1 MSAKRFALPLLL
13 VGSFLLSH
21 PVIANEPVTAQT
33 NTVGKLEASSTK
45 IPANVAELKALQS
58 RIQDS
63 VKKVMP
69 ATVGVMKGNSAGSGV
84 IVSEDGYVLTAAHV
98 IGNKADQDVTLI
110 MPDGKHVKAKTCGA
124 NAGIDS
130 GMIKISEE
138 GKWPYVPMGDS
149 SALKKGEWCF
159 SLGHPGGYHPD
170 RKPVLRVGRILDSSD
185 TVVRTDCTLVGGD
198 SGGPLFDLDGKVV
211 GIHSRIGLP
220 IVFNFHVP
228 VDTFR
233 ETWERLAKG
242 ETWTSMKVKVAA
254 RFVAPKA
261 AEQAASDAANRLP
274 AAAIDGTKLI
284 LVAGMM
290 RVQEVTPGS
299 LADKAGLKAK
309 DYLLKIE
316 GKEVAT
322 YDDIATLLKK
332 KWPGQS
338 VTIVVERDG
347 EDVTLKLVLGK
358 SKT

>member
-1 MSAKRFALPLLL
+1 MTAKRFALPLLL
-13 VGSFLLSH
+13 VGSLVLSH
-21 PVIANEPVTAQT
+21 PVIAAEPINASV
-33 NTVGKLEASSTK
+33 LEASSTK
-45 IPANVAELKALQS
+45 VPGNVSELRALQI
-58 RIQDS
+58 RIQDT

-69 ATVGVMKGNSAGSGV
+69 ATVGVVKGNSAGSGV

-138 GKWPYVPMGDS
+138 GKWPFAPMGES
-149 SALKKGEWCF
+149 QSLKKGEWCF
-159 SLGHPGGYHPD
+159 SLGHPGGYHPN
-170 RKPVLRVGRILDSSD
+170 RKPVLRVGRILDNSD

-198 SGGPLFDLDGKVV
+198 SGGPLFDLDGKVI

-220 IVFNFHVP
+220 IAFNFHVP

-233 ETWERLAKG
+233 DTWDRLAKG
-242 ETWTSMKVKVAA
+242 DTWTSMKVKVAA
-254 RFVAPKA
+254 RSIAPKA
-261 AEQAASDAANRLP
+261 ALQAANDAANRLP

-309 DYLLKIE
+309 DYLLKVE
-316 GKEVAT
+316 GKEVAN
-322 YDDIATLLKK
+322 YDDIANLLKK
-332 KWPGQS
+332 KWPGQT
-338 VTIVVERDG
+338 VTIVVERNG

>member
-1 MSAKRFALPLLL
+1 MSASRFALPLLL
-13 VGSFLLSH
+13 FGSLSLSH
-21 PVIANEPVTAQT
+21 PAIAAEPVNAG
-33 NTVGKLEASSTK
+33 VAAELSLTK
-45 IPANVAELKALQS
+45 VPANVSELRALQN
-58 RIQDS
+58 RIQDT

-69 ATVGVMKGNSAGSGV
+69 ATVGVVKGNSAGSGV

-98 IGNKADQDVTLI
+98 IGSKADQEVTLI
-110 MPDGKHVKAKTCGA
+110 MPDGKHVKAKTLGA
-124 NAGIDS
+124 NSGIDS
-130 GMIKISEE
+130 GMIKITDE
-138 GKWPYVPMGDS
+138 GKWPFAAMGE
-149 SALKKGEWCF
+149 SASLKKGEWCF
-159 SLGHPGGYHPD
+159 SLGHPGGYHPN

-198 SGGPLFDLDGKVV
+198 SGGPLFDLDGKVI

-233 ETWERLAKG
+233 ETWDRLAKG
-242 ETWTSMKVKVAA
+242 ETWASTKVRPMVQYQ
-254 RFVAPKA
+254 APKA
-261 AEQAASDAANRLP
+261 AVQGAVEAANRIP
-274 AAAIDGTKLI
+274 AAGIEGTKLI

-290 RVQEVTPGS
+290 RIQEVEPGS
-299 LADKAGLKAK
+299 LSDKAGLKPK

-322 YDDIATLLKK
+322 YDDIAGMLKK
-332 KWPGQS
+332 KWPGQ
-338 VTIVVERDG
+338 TITVVVERNG

>member
-1 MSAKRFALPLLL
+1 MTATRFALPLLL
-13 VGSFLLSH
+13 VGSSLFSH
-21 PVIANEPVTAQT
+21 PVFATEPIS
-33 NTVGKLEASSTK
+33 ASALDPASTK
-45 IPANVAELKALQS
+45 VPANISELKALQG
-58 RIQDS
+58 RIQDM

-110 MPDGKHVKAKTCGA
+110 MPDGKHVKAKTCGS
-124 NAGIDS
+124 NSGIDS

-138 GKWPYVPMGDS
+138 GKWPFAPLGDS

-159 SLGHPGGYHPD
+159 SLGHPGGYHSN
-170 RKPVLRVGRILDSSD
+170 RKPVLRVGRILDSTD

-198 SGGPLFDLDGKVV
+198 SGGPLFDLDGRVI

-233 ETWERLAKG
+233 ETWDRLAKG
-242 ETWTSMKVKVAA
+242 DEWTSMKVKVAA
-254 RFVAPKA
+254 KAVAPKVVQ
-261 AEQAASDAANRLP
+261 QAASDAANRLP
-274 AAAIDGTKLI
+274 TASIEGTKLA

-299 LADKAGLKAK
+299 LAEKAGIKPK

-316 GKEVAT
+316 GKEVAN
-322 YDDIATLLKK
+322 YDDIAGVLKK
-332 KWPGQS
+332 KWPGQT
-338 VTIVVERDG
+338 VTLVVERNG
-347 EDVTLKLVLGK
+347 EDVTLKVVLGK